1 MHCCVDMFSCM
12 STRALLP
19 TPIHAPMH
27 ACKVYYG
34 CAKFACVPAYYLDG
48 KNNFSINVHCAV
60 VMESIT
66 FSVASNGTRVFSVT
80 CGNTND

>member
-19 TPIHAPMH
+19 TPIHLLVPMH
-27 ACKVYYG
+27 ACEVYYG

-48 KNNFSINVHCAV
+48 KKRL
-60 VMESIT
+60 
-66 FSVASNGTRVFSVT
+66 AST
-80 CGNTND
+80 CIAPSLWKT